1 MSRTNQ
7 AASQSNSSKEMGP
20 AGCKDVQNV
29 ILFAKYKWTT
39 ARCSHLIV
47 ELKHH
52 SQHACCCCCS
62 WATFCWIVKTF
73 CTHRAAGRSLHN
85 ISTQHTTYLLSNVL
99 TITLLLRLPRAGG
112 VPQPQRGGGDGEWQ
126 GEQVHGDQRHHRL
139 GAGGGECPPD
149 RDVECPLQPQDI
161 QLLLRGRRGPAQHQ
175 VSLDISTIYL

>member
-1 MSRTNQ
+1 MFSFNCGVKASFTTCLLLLLLQ
-7 AASQSNSSKEMGP
+7 LGHILLDSKDILHSQS
-20 AGCKDVQNV
+20 
-29 ILFAKYKWTT
+29 
-39 ARCSHLIV
+39 
-47 ELKHH
+47 
-52 SQHACCCCCS
+52 
-62 WATFCWIVKTF
+62 
-73 CTHRAAGRSLHN
+73 RSLHN

-175 VSLDISTIYL
+175 VSLDYIYNISIIYL